1 MRVSLEPG
9 RLRTGLVVAWFALL
23 AVLVTWPAAFG
34 LSDALLGHPRCSGG
48 CHAWVMWIAAFDLI
62 PDGKVTTDLLYHPH
76 GGDVMRLYGSDLV
89 SPVLAAPWV
98 RSGLLTPWGA
108 YNLWLMLGL
117 LLNGVATYAL
127 ARDRRMAL
135 GPALVAG
142 TVFAVAPFFQHELLN
157 GTSEL
162 VFAAALP
169 LFALGWLRLLDHTAP
184 LEGLPGPR
192 GSWWSSALIAGGAA
206 ALGGLASAYT
216 PFFLIL
222 IGCVTLAHR
231 VIRRSEP
238 VFTRRLILGSLICA
252 LVAGIF
258 LGPVLLLHQAH
269 GAGAIHAR
277 RVSWDPHELP
287 LPDSSAPLFG
297 FVDPREVELP
307 YLQLRN
313 DGTVYL
319 YWTLGTVTLG
329 FVALALAIVAIVRR
343 RGPEVGLW
351 LAVLLCAIL
360 IALGPYLV
368 LREEVVHLGKWP
380 IPLPSLALKA
390 VLPGF
395 SITALHTYRY
405 TAVVVLALA
414 LLAGWGASMLPRPR
428 RVIPA
433 VCALL
438 LVEALGLSPSGWPID
453 TTPVP
458 RSEVWQTL
466 AEDGDS
472 AVLLA
477 PFTGDELDDLSWA
490 LLAQTQHG
498 RPWSDGGMHFRADE
512 ASLTL
517 IQNNPVVSRLSA
529 GYAASLPGAAESREG
544 LAGLAEAGYG
554 AIVLDRSRFS
564 RDHLSEDLDAALPRG
579 SVWEPL
585 EMEAWLRSLLGPP
598 TADDGVLAVFP
609 IPAAEAGE

>member
-1 MRVSLEPG
+1 MRISLEPG
-9 RLRTGLVVAWFALL
+9 RLRTAVTAGWFLLL
-23 AVLVTWPAAFG
+23 AVLVTWPTVTG
-34 LSDALLGHPRCSGG
+34 ISDALLGHPRCSGG
-48 CHAWVMWIAAFDLI
+48 CHAWVMWVAAHDLI
-62 PDGKVTTDLLYHPH
+62 PNGRVTTDLLFHPH

-89 SPVLAAPWV
+89 SPVLAAPFVAW
-98 RSGLLTPWGA
+98 GWITPWGA
-108 YNLWLMLGL
+108 YNLWLMVGV
-117 LLNGVATYAL
+117 LLNGLATFAL
-127 ARDRRMAL
+127 ARDRRMGF

-162 VFAAALP
+162 VFAPALP
-169 LFALGWLRLLDHTAP
+169 LFALGWLRLLDHASP
-184 LEGLPGPR
+184 LPDMPQPR
-192 GSWWSSALIAGGAA
+192 GTWWSAALIAGGAA

-222 IGCVTLAHR
+222 VGCASLAHR
-231 VIRRSEP
+231 VIRRTEP
-238 VFTRRLILGSLICA
+238 VFTRRLILGSVIGA
-252 LVAGIF
+252 LVAAAF

-277 RVSWDPHELP
+277 RVSWDPQELP
-287 LPDSSAPLFG
+287 LPDSSAPVLG
-297 FVDPREVELP
+297 FVDPRKVELP

-329 FVALALAIVAIVRR
+329 FVALALAVVGLVRR
-343 RGPEVGLW
+343 RGSEVGLW
-351 LAVLLCAIL
+351 LVVLLCAVA

-368 LREEVVHLGKWP
+368 LREEVIQVWKWP
-380 IPLPSLALKA
+380 VPLPSLALKA
-390 VLPGF
+390 ILPGF

-428 RVIPA
+428 RAIPA

-438 LVEALGLSPSGWPID
+438 LIEGLGLSPSGWPID
-453 TTPVP
+453 TTRVP
-458 RSEVWQTL
+458 TSDVWQTL
-466 AEDGDS
+466 GQEGDS
-472 AVLLA
+472 AVLLV

-490 LLAQTQHG
+490 LLAQTAHG

-512 ASLTL
+512 ESLAL
-517 IQNNPVVSRLSA
+517 IQTNPVVSRLAA
-529 GYAASLPGAAESREG
+529 GYAASLPGAGESREG
-544 LAGLAEAGYG
+544 MAGLAGAGYG

-564 RDHLSEDLDAALPRG
+564 RDHLPEELDAALPRG
-579 SVWEPL
+579 SVWEPDAV
-585 EMEAWLRSLLGPP
+585 EAWLRGLLGPP
-598 TADDGVLAVFP
+598 TVDDGTLAVFQ
-609 IPAAEAGE
+609 IPQVDAGE